1 MRSERRINRR
11 AASAHALERR
21 ADPSRA
27 RSVMSPPRRATWRS
41 FAHAACDVD
50 ATLERDFGLVER
62 VDVAVPGGTRGAVD
76 ALDAGVMG
84 RRFVRCEASMSIADA
99 LEHNFVHAHARRA
112 GRDGE
117 GTAFG
122 MKTANARVDFDDCW
136 CVTPRGRF
144 VGSLMR
150 DTSVALGLQSVED
163 ARGKALVSVNLRREE
178 FRVSNRFHDR
188 LGECARTLEKKT
200 GKTKVYAAFLVNGE
214 PQTIAFPPSVTDA
227 KLVENEKT
235 SERMLVNLECEEA
248 KLLKSLEPPTR
259 GESKSFEVEDLER
272 VLEFCGRLNLGNEY
286 ILGTTDERGDVVE
299 VRRVTGFLLYPEMR
313 PIIDVARKIVNEGH
327 APWAVITIWAFAHM
341 PSNLTGEHVKKPAR
355 DPCMP
360 KSPQVLVLVIFPG
373 DAYLKFA
380 I

>member
-1 MRSERRINRR
+1 
-11 AASAHALERR
+11 
-21 ADPSRA
+21 
-27 RSVMSPPRRATWRS
+27 MSPPRRATWRS

-62 VDVAVPGGTRGAVD
+62 VDVAVPGASRGAVD

-84 RRFVRCEASMSIADA
+84 GRSMRYEASMSIADA

-112 GRDGE
+112 EREGE
-117 GTAFG
+117 RATFG
-122 MKTANARVDFDDCW
+122 MKTANARVDFEDCW

-163 ARGKALVSVNLRREE
+163 SRGKALVSVNLRRKE

-214 PQTIAFPPSVTDA
+214 PQTIAFPPGVADA
-227 KLVENEKT
+227 KLIENEKT
-235 SERMLVNLECEEA
+235 SERINVNLECDEA
-248 KLLKSLEPPTR
+248 KLLASLEPPTR
-259 GESKSFEVEDLER
+259 GETKSFEVEDLER
-272 VLEFCGRLNLGNEY
+272 VLEFCGRLNLGDEY
-286 ILGTTDERGDVVE
+286 VSVTTDQPSDVVE
-299 VRRVTGFLLYPEMR
+299 VRRITGFLLYPEIR
-313 PIIDVARKIVNEGH
+313 PLIDVARKIVNDGH
-327 APWAVITIWAFAHM
+327 APWAVVTVWSFAHV
-341 PSNLTGEHVKKPAR
+341 PSNLNGEHVKKQEQ
-355 DPCMP
+355 DPCAP
-360 KSPQVLVLVIFPG
+360 KSAQVLVLVIFPG
-373 DAYLKFA
+373 DGYLKFA